1 MVLEQPDNYV
11 ERSELRSIRHM
22 LHIKLNLKWILGL
35 SVKAKMV
42 KFLKDSIRDV
52 FMAFDSLQK
61 ALTMKEKNS
70 VEFHLKNVKCLLI
83 S

>member
-42 KFLKDSIRDV
+42 KFLKDNIRDV

-61 ALTMKEKNS
+61 ALTMKKNS

>member
-11 ERSELRSIRHM
+11 ERSELRCIRHM

-35 SVKAKMV
+35 SVKVKMV
-42 KFLKDSIRDV
+42 KFLKDNIRDV

-61 ALTMKEKNS
+61 ALTMKENS